1 MKDFEYLNIHNVNTF
16 HFVIVEVNGY
26 IEEINKY
33 LIFASTD
40 KNKEV
45 LTKFTE
51 LWDWTKNMIEKSND
65 KPGEYGKEFMKI
77 KINSDDSLPLNKIL
91 KLHNLAI
98 AIQSVF
104 QENNKYYPQLFLDEC
119 LYEL

>member
-1 MKDFEYLNIHNVNTF
+1 MKDFEYLNIHNVNTL

-51 LWDWTKNMIEKSND
+51 LWD
-65 KPGEYGKEFMKI
+65 
-77 KINSDDSLPLNKIL
+77 
-91 KLHNLAI
+91 
-98 AIQSVF
+98 
-104 QENNKYYPQLFLDEC
+104 
-119 LYEL
+119 

>member
-1 MKDFEYLNIHNVNTF
+1 MKDFEYLNIHNVNTL

-40 KNKEV
+40 KNKEE

-77 KINSDDSLPLNKIL
+77 KINSDDSLP
-91 KLHNLAI
+91 
-98 AIQSVF
+98 
-104 QENNKYYPQLFLDEC
+104 
-119 LYEL
+119 